1 MIIYE
6 ETFLDNKFFLVI
18 SITCG
23 YTCAYLM
30 IEILVVGCLDLKKKK
45 ADISALCEK
54 PVYGIT
60 IVHVKG

>member
-1 MIIYE
+1 MIYE

-30 IEILVVGCLDLKKKK
+30 IEILVVGCLDLKKKGR
-45 ADISALCEK
+45 
-54 PVYGIT
+54 Y
-60 IVHVKG
+60 

>member
-1 MIIYE
+1 MIYE

-30 IEILVVGCLDLKKKK
+30 IEILVVGCLDFKKK
-45 ADISALCEK
+45 ADISALWEK
-54 PVYGIT
+54 LVYGIT
-60 IVHVKG
+60 IVHVTS